1 MWLKYEDPNGNE
13 GILCIDDIRNISKVS
28 SNHYECWFKNL
39 NAYQK
44 ISKKSYD
51 KLIKYMGENIDKPEV
66 DKTIYLI

>member
-13 GILCIDDIRNISKVS
+13 GILCIDNIRNIVE
-28 SNHYECWFKNL
+28 SNNCYECWFKNL

-44 ISKKSYD
+44 INKKSYN
-51 KLIKYMGENIDKPEV
+51 KLISYMSENIDKPEV